1 MLLASSL
8 LNVNTTVILRCAA
21 WAMQKLRHLYIKV
34 LYTDWAWEKIERRTD
49 FMSTMAGRK
58 SI

>member
-8 LNVNTTVILRCAA
+8 LNVNATVILRCAA

-34 LYTDWAWEKIERRTD
+34 LYTDWAWEKD
-49 FMSTMAGRK
+49 
-58 SI
+58 